1 MDFDPVSDYPL
12 GSRRPELVRTPSGL
26 GLDELTLDAVRSGT
40 LGPEELRAT
49 PETLRRQSAVALA
62 AGRTQ
67 LADNLARAAELATV
81 PSATI
86 LEIYTA
92 LRPHRSSAEE
102 LEAWAARLETELEA
116 PLCAAFVR
124 EAAAACAARGLLR
137 AAPERVSARRSERF
151 LSREQRELRR
161 ELLISPYPELGLVA
175 MDGPNDPEPSLAVEE
190 GRVVE
195 MDGRRAEDFDVIDR
209 FVAAN
214 GLDLEVAAEAADLG
228 DDEIARR
235 LVDVDVPRAEL
246 VRLSR
251 GLTPAR
257 LARVVSK
264 LDPVELMFALKKLR
278 ARRAPANQAHVT
290 NLKENPALL
299 AADAAEAGARGFAEV
314 ETTVGV
320 SRYAPLNAI
329 AILVGSQT
337 GRPGVM
343 TQCAVEER
351 RNLQLAIQGLVTY
364 AETLSVYGTEP
375 VFVDGD
381 DTPWSKAFLASAYAS
396 RGVKVRFT
404 SGGGSEALMG
414 HAQGYSMLYLEAR
427 CLAAIRAAG
436 SQGVQNGS
444 ISCVALVLS
453 VPGGVREILAE
464 NVLAAWLDLEVASGN
479 DAIASHSPI
488 RKTAKLMGQ
497 FLPGT
502 DFVTSGYSVMPK
514 EDNTFGG
521 GNYDAD
527 DLEEWLTVQRD
538 WQVDAGIEPVAED
551 DVLAVRAKGAR
562 AVQAVFAGL
571 GFPPVTDEEV
581 EAATYGYA
589 SRDLPDRDRAA
600 DVAAADRVLEEGISA
615 LDVVRELDRAGFAD
629 VAEAVLAMQRQRVS
643 ADYLQTSAVI
653 EPDGTVRSAV
663 SDPNRYE
670 GPGTGYRLEGER
682 WELLQQLPYVL
693 DPAEEAMSNGDLSSI
708 QTTHPASL
716 GTAPDEVV
724 VAVGPA
730 FADGL
735 RETINGLA
743 HEDVLRAVADGRP
756 RRRRRAEAA
765 CASAGSRTSRSS
777 ATTARSS
784 RARAWRSGL
793 QSKGTAVIHRADLQP
808 LDNLELF
815 GMSPL
820 YSLES
825 YRAIGPERRRL
836 RARPSRR
843 AGADELDNFA
853 RAKLIVRTTLLH
865 ARETAAAVPGAARS
879 SSSS

>member
-1 MDFDPVSDYPL
+1 MT
-12 GSRRPELVRTPSGL
+12 G
-26 GLDELTLDAVRSGT
+26 
-40 LGPEELRAT
+40 
-49 PETLRRQSAVALA
+49 
-62 AGRTQ
+62 
-67 LADNLARAAELATV
+67 
-81 PSATI
+81 
-86 LEIYTA
+86 
-92 LRPHRSSAEE
+92 
-102 LEAWAARLETELEA
+102 
-116 PLCAAFVR
+116 
-124 EAAAACAARGLLR
+124 
-137 AAPERVSARRSERF
+137 RRSERF
-151 LSREQRELRR
+151 VSREQRELRR

-175 MDGPNDPEPSLAVEE
+175 MDGPNDPEPSLEVEN
-190 GRVVE
+190 GRVVL

-209 FVAAN
+209 FVARY
-214 GLDLEVAAEAADLG
+214 GLDLEVAAGAVELYDE
-228 DDEIARR
+228 EIARR

-257 LARVVSK
+257 LARVVSS

-278 ARRAPANQAHVT
+278 ARRVPANQAHVT

-299 AADAAEAGARGFAEV
+299 AADAAEAAARGFAEL
-314 ETTVGV
+314 ETTVGI

-351 RNLQLAIQGLVTY
+351 RNLQLAIQGLVT
-364 AETLSVYGTEP
+364 
-375 VFVDGD
+375 
-381 DTPWSKAFLASAYAS
+381 S

-464 NVLAAWLDLEVASGN
+464 NVLGAWLDLEVASGN
-479 DAIASHSPI
+479 DAIASHSEI

-521 GNYDAD
+521 GNYDGD

-538 WQVDAGIEPVAED
+538 WQIDAGIEPVPED
-551 DVLAVRAKGAR
+551 EVLAVREKAAR
-562 AVQAVFAGL
+562 AVQAAFAGL
-571 GFPPVTDEEV
+571 GFPPVTDAEV

-600 DVAAADRVLEEGISA
+600 DVVAADRVLAEGISA
-615 LDVVRELDRAGFAD
+615 LDVVRELDAAGFTD
-629 VAEAVLAMQRQRVS
+629 VAESVLAMQRQRVS
-643 ADYLQTSAVI
+643 ADYLQTSAII

-663 SDPNRYE
+663 SDPNTYE

-693 DPAEEAMSNGDLSSI
+693 DPREEASSSGDSSPV
-708 QTTHPASL
+708 QETHVASI
-716 GTAPDEVV
+716 GIGSDEVV
-724 VAVGPA
+724 IAVGPA

-735 RETINGLA
+735 RETINGLGHA
-743 HEDVLRAVADGRP
+743 DVLRAVADGVREGGARP
-756 RRRRRAEAA
+756 RLVRVRRVSDVAFIGHDGAKL
-765 CASAGSRTSRSS
+765 SGSGV
-777 ATTARSS
+777 AV
-784 RARAWRSGL
+784 GL

-825 YRAIGPERRRL
+825 YRAMGRNAAAYALGRPVGPVPT
-836 RARPSRR
+836 A
-843 AGADELDNFA
+843 LDNFA

-865 ARETAAAVPGAARS
+865 ARETAAAVPGAAPVELELA
-879 SSSS
+879 

>member
-1 MDFDPVSDYPL
+1 M
-12 GSRRPELVRTPSGL
+12 
-26 GLDELTLDAVRSGT
+26 
-40 LGPEELRAT
+40 
-49 PETLRRQSAVALA
+49 
-62 AGRTQ
+62 
-67 LADNLARAAELATV
+67 
-81 PSATI
+81 
-86 LEIYTA
+86 
-92 LRPHRSSAEE
+92 
-102 LEAWAARLETELEA
+102 TE
-116 PLCAAFVR
+116 
-124 EAAAACAARGLLR
+124 
-137 AAPERVSARRSERF
+137 RRSERF
-151 LSREQRELRR
+151 TSREARELRR

-175 MDGPNDPEPSLAVEE
+175 MDGPNDPEPGLEVDD
-190 GRVVE
+190 GRVVA

-209 FVAAN
+209 FVALY
-214 GLDLEVAAEAADLG
+214 GLDLELAAVAAQLE

-235 LVDVDVPRAEL
+235 LVDVGVSRADL

-257 LARVVSK
+257 LARVISR
-264 LDPVELMFALKKLR
+264 LDPVELMFALRKLR

-299 AADAAEAGARGFAEV
+299 AADAAEAAARGFAEL

-351 RNLQLAIQGLVTY
+351 RNLQLAILGLVSY

-381 DTPWSKAFLASAYAS
+381 DTPWSKALLASAYAS

-479 DAIASHSPI
+479 DAIASHSEI

-502 DFVTSGYSVMPK
+502 DFVTSGYSVMPR

-527 DLEEWLTVQRD
+527 DLEEWLTAQRD

-551 DVLAVRAKGAR
+551 ELLRVRGRAAR

-571 GFPPVTDEEV
+571 GFPPVSEEEV
-581 EAATYGYA
+581 EAATFGYS

-600 DVAAADRVLEEGISA
+600 VVAAADRVLAEGISA
-615 LDVVRELDRAGFAD
+615 LEVIRHLDAAGFED
-629 VAEAVLAMQRQRVS
+629 VAEAVLGMQRQRVS
-643 ADYLQTSAVI
+643 ADYLQTSAII

-663 SDPNRYE
+663 SDPNLYE

-682 WELLQQLPYVL
+682 WQLLQQLPYVL
-693 DPAEEAMSNGDLSSI
+693 DPREETSQNGHPSPVLETHVAMIGDK
-708 QTTHPASL
+708 
-716 GTAPDEVV
+716 PDEVV

-730 FADGL
+730 FGGAL
-735 RETINGLA
+735 NETINGLLHA
-743 HEDVLRAVADGRP
+743 DVLRAVIDGVRESG
-756 RRRRRAEAA
+756 AEARLVRVR
-765 CASAGSRTSRSS
+765 RTSDVAFIGHDGAGLSGS
-777 ATTARSS
+777 GIAV
-784 RARAWRSGL
+784 GL

-820 YSLES
+820 YTVES
-825 YRAIGPERRRL
+825 YRAMGRNAAAYALGRAVGPV
-836 RARPSRR
+836 PTT
-843 AGADELDNFA
+843 LDNFA

-865 ARETAAAVPGAARS
+865 ARETAEVVPGAAPVELELA
-879 SSSS
+879 